1 MYISIF
7 GRRNSMNGNFSLML
21 FFVVCYFFWFLIGI
35 LYSLE
40 YIFFFIEMLYF
51 IFFINYIKCILD
63 NNYSYVFF

>member
-7 GRRNSMNGNFSLML
+7 GRRNSMNGNLSLML
-21 FFVVCYFFWFLIGI
+21 FFVVCDFFWLLIGI